1 MKNEST
7 LNNNQNKTPASPLS
21 GLPTRDSA
29 VLDEIPP
36 SSAEILPIPLN
47 STLFQT
53 QASDNQPTFRKTP
66 PGIFAEKISPD
77 QRSQLFEWLA
87 DHTYDE
93 VVELV
98 AAEPPTGFGI
108 KVGKSTLCRF
118 YKAHFHSIESIRH
131 HHLENRA
138 AEHLRIPDGQDYRAV
153 LRDSYTQLLLERLWE
168 LLSRPVQSADELKKL
183 TFVAE
188 KMKSLDRDKEM
199 LEEHREEELD
209 KMISAFSSAR
219 AQSPSPES
227 QEE

>member
-1 MKNEST
+1 MQVTDGQPIDRKN
-7 LNNNQNKTPASPLS
+7 
-21 GLPTRDSA
+21 
-29 VLDEIPP
+29 
-36 SSAEILPIPLN
+36 
-47 STLFQT
+47 
-53 QASDNQPTFRKTP
+53 P
-66 PGIFAEKISPD
+66 PGIFAEKISSA

-98 AAEPPTGFGI
+98 AAEPPAGFGI

-131 HHLENRA
+131 HHLVNRA

-188 KMKSLDRDKEM
+188 KMKSLDRDKER
-199 LEEHREEELD
+199 LEELREEELD
-209 KMISAFSSAR
+209 EMLSAFSSAQ
-219 AQSPSPES
+219 AQSRSPEK
-227 QEE
+227 